1 MLSLDRVYCL
11 AQFQK
16 DANMYKTTVVTAMTV
31 AATLSTWLLPTGP
44 AAAQDNHIDTIRAD
58 APALAKYGPL
68 AIGVKTIKLV
78 NPQQLDVVKAKS
90 GEPIPTY
97 DRPLTVEVWYPA
109 KPAAYTPGAG
119 QYRAITRDGKTE
131 VTLFGKAL
139 RDAPA
144 DASGGPYPLL
154 IISHG
159 YPGNRYLLSHL
170 AENLASKGYVVASID
185 HTDSTYSDQAA
196 FGSTLL
202 NRPLDQLFVLNE
214 MAKLNA
220 GAPSDAITGALKG
233 MVNADT
239 TGLIGYSMGGYG
251 LINTIGGGFSA
262 NAVASP
268 LAPPNAVLAQRQSGN
283 AAFNASIDK
292 RIKAAVA
299 FAPWGWNRGFWDAGG
314 LAHIK
319 TPIFFIA
326 GSVDDVS
333 GYSPGVRNI
342 FEVSV
347 NAPRYLLTYEN
358 ANHNAGAPMPAPKE
372 AWLPVPNLKFIPAEH
387 YIDAVWDNARMNNI
401 AQHFATAFLAKFL
414 KNDTGMDSYLNLVEA
429 AKDGKWSAEPDGKLK
444 ADHTYAWRAVTEACG
459 VRFASDVAT
468 VTTGTPPGGV
478 GLAEVNPAFNDP
490 ARYDP
495 APWLLTITHGSQFP
509 ATLVIYDRE
518 GDPVWYYETP
528 SDIREAHTPTGGGVS
543 G

>member
-1 MLSLDRVYCL
+1 MFKNKVIH
-11 AQFQK
+11 
-16 DANMYKTTVVTAMTV
+16 AMTV
-31 AATLSTWLLPTGP
+31 AAALTAWLAPTSI
-44 AAAQDNHIDTIRAD
+44 ANAQDNRIDTLRAD
-58 APALAKYGPL
+58 APALAKYGL
-68 AIGVKTIKLV
+68 HAVGVKTIQLV
-78 NPQQLDVVKAKS
+78 NPKQLDVIKAKP
-90 GEPIPTY
+90 GEPVPTY
-97 DRPLTVEVWYPA
+97 DRPLTVEIWYPA
-109 KPAAYTPGAG
+109 KPAADMPGAG
-119 QYRAITRDGKTE
+119 QYRVITRDGKTE
-131 VTLFGKAL
+131 VTLYGKAV
-139 RDAPA
+139 RDAAA
-144 DASGGPYPLL
+144 DASGGPFPLL

-170 AENLASKGYVVASID
+170 GENLASKGYVVASID

-220 GAPSDAITGALKG
+220 GAPSDAIKGALKG

-268 LAPPNAVLAQRQSGN
+268 LAPPNALLAQRQSGN

-299 FAPWGWNRGFWDAGG
+299 FAPWGWNRGFWDSTG
-314 LAHIK
+314 LANIK
-319 TPIFFIA
+319 TPVFFIA

-342 FEVSV
+342 YEASV

-372 AWLPVPNLKFIPAEH
+372 TWLPVPSLKFIPAEH

-401 AQHFATAFLAKFL
+401 AQHFATAFLGKFL
-414 KNDTGMDSYLNLVEA
+414 KNDPSMDIYLNLVEN
-429 AKDGKWSAEPDGKLK
+429 AKDGKWSADADGKLK
-444 ADHTYAWRAVTEACG
+444 ADHSYWAGFPNRTA
-459 VRFASDVAT
+459 
-468 VTTGTPPGGV
+468 V
-478 GLAEVNPAFNDP
+478 GLRLEHRKP
-490 ARYDP
+490 
-495 APWLLTITHGSQFP
+495 
-509 ATLVIYDRE
+509 
-518 GDPVWYYETP
+518 
-528 SDIREAHTPTGGGVS
+528 
-543 G
+543 